1 MDNTQVIND
10 IKDVS
15 VNEPKLLA
23 QLIED
28 WLTPADLGTD
38 VEDIASEEQT
48 TDVDATE
55 TDDALVGEET

>member
-38 VEDIASEEQT
+38 GIASEEQT